1 MAYLHGAYGEI
12 LASKTTSAKQ
22 TDAVLAYIGTAPV
35 NLIRGYAEKEL
46 VNMPLKIQNM
56 GEVQANLGYATDWDS
71 FTLCEAFAEH
81 FDNTVEN
88 VGPIYVVNVL
98 DPDTHRDTEKTT
110 KTLTF
115 KNNRAEFESS
125 DIILDTFAIADMAD
139 RKSVV

>member
-56 GEVQANLGYATDWDS
+56 GEVQANLLATQPTGTASPSAKPSQNILTIPW
-71 FTLCEAFAEH
+71 
-81 FDNTVEN
+81 
-88 VGPIYVVNVL
+88 
-98 DPDTHRDTEKTT
+98 KTWARST
-110 KTLTF
+110 
-115 KNNRAEFESS
+115 S
-125 DIILDTFAIADMAD
+125 
-139 RKSVV
+139 